1 MYQIVIILI
10 SMVVIFFL
18 PYLFVKCLEP
28 KAKFNQNM
36 AVTGF
41 ILAALYF
48 FNLGVWV
55 RVVY

>member
-10 SMVVIFFL
+10 SMAVIFFL
-18 PYLFVKCLEP
+18 PYLFVKCFDP

-48 FNLGVWV
+48 FNLESGFE
-55 RVVY
+55 